1 MCRARIGRENIPD
14 GTGIM
19 GERKENKGGPTMEQ
33 LYIDRMNSAG
43 QGIGRAADGRT
54 VFVEGA
60 LPGETAV
67 IAVRQEKKSYI
78 QARVERVVEAS
89 PERREPPCR
98 WYRSCGGCQLQHAEY
113 TLQCKIKAMLAADAL
128 RRIGGFEIDGE
139 IPCVPSRSEW
149 RYRNKASFPVRAR
162 GRAGDVGF
170 FKRGSHEIVPV
181 DRCPVICDRAN
192 KLYAVVKNMI
202 NYGRFCCYDEK
213 SNSGWLRHV
222 VIRSARDGEELL
234 LILVAAARPEG
245 GALESLE
252 RLYDHLKERFPE
264 LRGLVV
270 NVNPDEGNVIIGA
283 ESVLVK
289 GEDRLTERL
298 GNFRLDYD
306 GTSFFQ
312 ANPGQAE
319 QLFAY
324 AASLVEGQNLLEL
337 YCGVGALT
345 AFLSRKAKTIRAV
358 EVWPSAVALARE
370 NGEFNRIEGLT
381 VVQGAAENVVVP
393 ADLEGI
399 DCVVVDPPRAGC
411 DKNLI
416 QTIAA
421 SRVPRVLYIS
431 CNPATLARD
440 AVLLRDAGYALDM
453 DSLKVFDM
461 FPQTSH
467 VEAVVLLS
475 YKTPDSH
482 IHVKV
487 EFGEG
492 KGKIPID
499 KIAKRA
505 EKYKPKEKVT

>member
-1 MCRARIGRENIPD
+1 
-14 GTGIM
+14 
-19 GERKENKGGPTMEQ
+19 MEQ
-33 LYIDRMNSAG
+33 LHIDRMNSAG

-113 TLQCKIKAMLAADAL
+113 TLQCKIKSMLAADAL
-128 RRIGGFEIDGE
+128 RRIGGFEISGE

-162 GRAGDVGF
+162 GRAGDIGF

-222 VIRSARDGEELL
+222 IIRSARDGEELL
-234 LILVAAARPEG
+234 LILVGAARPQG

-270 NVNPDEGNVIIGA
+270 NINPDEGNVIIGA
-283 ESVLVK
+283 DSVLVK

-298 GNFRLDYD
+298 GNFRLEYD

-312 ANPGQAE
+312 ANSEQAE

-345 AFLSRKAKTIRAV
+345 VFLSRKAKNIRAV
-358 EVWPSAVALARE
+358 EVWPSAAALARE
-370 NGEFNRIEGLT
+370 NGEFNRLEGLT
-381 VVQGAAENVVVP
+381 VLQGAAENIVTP

-411 DKNLI
+411 EKRLI
-416 QTIAA
+416 ETIAA

-440 AVLLRDAGYALDM
+440 AALLRGAGYALDM
-453 DSLKVFDM
+453 DSVRVFDM
-461 FPQTSH
+461 FPQTCH
-467 VEAVVLLS
+467 VETVALLS
-475 YKTPDSH
+475 REQ
-482 IHVKV
+482 I
-487 EFGEG
+487 
-492 KGKIPID
+492 
-499 KIAKRA
+499 R
-505 EKYKPKEKVT
+505 